1 MVECVPCT
9 WGLGVLFQVAAAD
22 FHGEDSVGKR
32 SGNGEL
38 TVFAL
43 EPFPCYTCLP
53 ATPGEVGGVTL
64 QMRLPTP
71 KT

>member
-1 MVECVPCT
+1 MVGCVPCT

-38 TVFAL
+38 MVFAS
-43 EPFPCYTCLP
+43 EPFPRYTCLP
-53 ATPGEVGGVTL
+53 ATPGAVGGVSVL
-64 QMRLPTP
+64 GPFYR
-71 KT
+71 